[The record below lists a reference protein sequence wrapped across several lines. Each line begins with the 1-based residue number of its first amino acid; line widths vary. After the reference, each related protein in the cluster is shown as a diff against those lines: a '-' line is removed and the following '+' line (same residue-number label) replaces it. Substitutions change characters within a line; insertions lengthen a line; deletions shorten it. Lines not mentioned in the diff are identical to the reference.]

1 MEVGGGMYEKWDMA
15 RKNKW
20 KKKKNESDSDRGSTM
35 EEKRREEYV
44 VFAKLVDE
52 RDSFGGMNPI
62 QLTKSLNGEIGEIK
76 SAKVLRNGALMI
88 MCKDERQQGKAIKMN
103 IIYRKKVECS
113 VTYRKFTKGVI
124 TWIPV
129 NVS

>member
-1 MEVGGGMYEKWDMA
+1 
-15 RKNKW
+15 
-20 KKKKNESDSDRGSTM
+20 M

-52 RDSFGGMNPI
+52 GDSFGSMTPI

-88 MCKDERQQGKAIKMN
+88 MCKNERQQGKAIKMN
-103 IIYRKKVECS
+103 IIHRK
-113 VTYRKFTKGVI
+113 
-124 TWIPV
+124 
-129 NVS
+129 